1 MGTADTYVAASG
13 AVRDRIASTYGRTD
27 VSVIPPPLDTAVF
40 TPGPPGRQ
48 RGYFLWVGRIVEPY
62 KRLGLTIEAFRGLD
76 LDLVV
81 AGDGR
86 DRWHLEEGA
95 PPNVRFVGWQDD
107 AQRDADL
114 EALKPLA
121 ELGVEL
127 GNPFTT
133 TGIMPGT
140 NDREFDDQY
149 AFVVERLR
157 PFAEALKAS
166 GVGLGI
172 EFISPKTIRN
182 RFTYEFIYSMPQM
195 LQLAADAGT
204 GNIGVLFDLWHH
216 YAAHGT
222 IEELDLLTKDNVFVV
237 HVNDAP
243 AGVEI
248 DEQIDNQ
255 RLLPMES
262 GVIPATAMM
271 RKLAEIGFAGPVI
284 AEPFNDQ
291 LNALAATDP
300 AAAAKQTQASIA
312 KLFAASGI

>member
-1 MGTADTYVAASG
+1 MYTSLMTGAIGIKGVTLEESIDLAANAGFDGVWFDIKEAKSLADQHGVDH
-13 AVRDRIASTYGRTD
+13 VRDLFASKGVR
-27 VSVIPPPLDTAVF
+27 
-40 TPGPPGRQ
+40 PGG
-48 RGYFLWVGRIVEPY
+48 W
-62 KRLGLTIEAFRGLD
+62 
-76 LDLVV
+76 
-81 AGDGR
+81 
-86 DRWHLEEGA
+86 GA
-95 PPNVRFVGWQDD
+95 PVRWQDD

-121 ELGVEL
+121 ELGVAL

-157 PFAEALKAS
+157 PFGAALKAS
-166 GVGLGI
+166 GVSLGI

-182 RFTYEFIYSMPQM
+182 KFTYEFIYSMPQM

-222 IEELDLLTKDNVFVV
+222 LEELDLLTTDNVFVV

-243 AGVEI
+243 AGIEI
-248 DEQIDNQ
+248 DEQLDNQ

-271 RKLAEIGFAGPVI
+271 QKLAEIGFAGPVI
-284 AEPFNDQ
+284 AEPFNARI
-291 LNALAATDP
+291 NEIAATDP
-300 AAAAKQTQASIA
+300 VAAAKETRSSIA